1 MKAKTIGAVLQHRLA
16 TAGMTQTGLAQA
28 FGVSQST
35 ISRWIKGERRPWQQA
50 HRRKLLAWGVDPR
63 HL

>member
-1 MKAKTIGAVLQHRLA
+1 MKAKTIGAVLQRRLSTEGTTQA
-16 TAGMTQTGLAQA
+16 TLARA

-50 HRRKLLAWGVDPR
+50 HRRKLLALGVDPR